1 MDYEKKYNEAF
12 AWIRD
17 IYPTLTGAAK
27 EDAQH
32 YFPELRESEDERI
45 INQLIALVNSTGEVL
60 LIPTN
65 KEELVAWLNKCKDS
79 LHISETCK
87 ENADSFTSEDERI
100 IRAIIDALYSHTNSI
115 NLLSSRGYQMENI
128 EAWLEKQKYDLMKPV
143 YDNQD
148 SFESALEKAW
158 KDYND
163 SGARTV
169 DGCED
174 NYVECAHAK
183 GFREG
188 YLFGIE
194 KQKEHHVPWYDYQKS
209 KEAGYTIVPNEEY
222 EQLIKQKEQKPALSE
237 VELLFRGEKV
247 TVKRP
252 FYRDNKGRGYS
263 TTEEDE
269 ETAWNA
275 LRAWCEKKGISL
287 YDLYPKAEWSEED
300 ADMLNCCISSIEEAK
315 ENRYAYKETDGDTSY
330 DREIDWLKSLRPS
343 WKPSEEE
350 MKALDV
356 ACSGK
361 LWYGEI
367 YLNGLRRIREQLKKL

>member
-1 MDYEKKYNEAF
+1 MDYEKKYKNA
-12 AWIRD
+12 
-17 IYPTLTGAAK
+17 LTI
-27 EDAQH
+27 AQSRFKIEKDESVLTCLGMM
-32 YFPELRESEDERI
+32 FPELRE
-45 INQLIALVNSTGEVL
+45 
-60 LIPTN
+60 
-65 KEELVAWLNKCKDS
+65 
-79 LHISETCK
+79 
-87 ENADSFTSEDERI
+87 SEDERI

-128 EAWLEKQKYDLMKPV
+128 EAWLEKQKYDRMKPV

-194 KQKEHHVPWYDYQKS
+194 KQKEQKPTS
-209 KEAGYTIVPNEEY
+209 FYTPYNPDEY
-222 EQLIKQKEQKPALSE
+222 EAVEVGNATCLRRKEQKPAE
-237 VELLFRGEKV
+237 VIKDRRQIALMIEDSRRCGVIEGRKQV
-247 TVKRP
+247 I
-252 FYRDNKGRGYS
+252 DNPGKYG
-263 TTEEDE
+263 
-269 ETAWNA
+269 
-275 LRAWCEKKGISL
+275 LQK
-287 YDLYPKAEWSEED
+287 PAEWSEED
-300 ADMLNCCISSIEEAK
+300 EKMIDAMIDIVSGSFYEPLCPRKEMLA
-315 ENRYAYKETDGDTSY
+315 
-330 DREIDWLKSLRPS
+330 WLKSLRPS

>member
-1 MDYEKKYNEAF
+1 MTTEEKAKAYDETLEKIRPLYEQAKKDGNPIWSTYEYLVPKLRESEKPLTPFQQCLNCILRGVYYAEVPDKKVNEF
-12 AWIRD
+12 ILNVVRTRTD
-17 IYPTLTGAAK
+17 ELVKLAK
-27 EDAQH
+27 RHEYTDCQ
-32 YFPELRESEDERI
+32 LRESEDERI
-45 INQLIALVNSTGEVL
+45 RKYLIKELKAAKSVGEL
-60 LIPTN
+60 KFIIPQPTR
-65 KEELVAWLNKCKDS
+65 EEC
-79 LHISETCK
+79 IT
-87 ENADSFTSEDERI
+87 
-100 IRAIIDALYSHTNSI
+100 Y
-115 NLLSSRGYQMENI
+115 
-128 EAWLEKQKYDLMKPV
+128 LEKQKDRMAPV

-158 KDYND
+158 NDYHN
-163 SGARTV
+163 GYENV
-169 DGCED
+169 DKLED
-174 NYVECAHAK
+174 DYVECAHAK

-194 KQKEHHVPWYDYQKS
+194 KQKEQHIPWYDYQKS

-222 EQLIKQKEQKPALSE
+222 EQLIKQKEQKPAWSE

-287 YDLYPKAEWSEED
+287 YDLYPKAGWSEED

-330 DREIDWLKSLRPS
+330 DREINWLKSLRPS
-343 WKPSEEE
+343 WKPSDKDEL
-350 MKALDV
+350 MKLKYAGTSTKLD
-356 ACSGK
+356 
-361 LWYGEI
+361 
-367 YLNGLRRIREQLKKL
+367 

>member
-1 MDYEKKYNEAF
+1 MDYEKKYKEAMNKILSYETDEF
-12 AWIRD
+12 NRVNVCPQD
-17 IYPTLTGAAK
+17 I
-27 EDAQH
+27 
-32 YFPELRESEDERI
+32 FPELRE
-45 INQLIALVNSTGEVL
+45 
-60 LIPTN
+60 
-65 KEELVAWLNKCKDS
+65 
-79 LHISETCK
+79 
-87 ENADSFTSEDERI
+87 SEDERI

-128 EAWLEKQKYDLMKPV
+128 EAWLEKQKYDRMKPV

-194 KQKEHHVPWYDYQKS
+194 KQKE
-209 KEAGYTIVPNEEY
+209 
-222 EQLIKQKEQKPALSE
+222 QKP
-237 VELLFRGEKV
+237 
-247 TVKRP
+247 
-252 FYRDNKGRGYS
+252 
-263 TTEEDE
+263 
-269 ETAWNA
+269 
-275 LRAWCEKKGISL
+275 
-287 YDLYPKAEWSEED
+287 AEWSEED

-330 DREIDWLKSLRPS
+330 DREIDWLKDLHPS
-343 WKPSEEE
+343 WKPSDDQMNRLCAVVDAAIRKHNES
-350 MKALDV
+350 V
-356 ACSGK
+356 SGYEPARVLK
-361 LWYGEI
+361 SLYED
-367 YLNGLRRIREQLKKL
+367 LKKLLYGSTEKVIHKARED